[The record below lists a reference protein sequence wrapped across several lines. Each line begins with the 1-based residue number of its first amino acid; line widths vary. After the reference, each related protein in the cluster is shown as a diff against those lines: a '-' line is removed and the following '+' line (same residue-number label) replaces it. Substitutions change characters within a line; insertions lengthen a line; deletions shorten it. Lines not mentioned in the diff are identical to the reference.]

1 MSVKMDSDWTP
12 EAVAKLWDWISSS
25 PAFEEMYFSHG
36 AAKGIVAFIRESGR
50 LRGPALDFG
59 CGRGDLVKQ
68 MLHAGI
74 ACAGADF
81 SKCSLDQCEEAQAQN
96 RLWLGG
102 RVVDLESGTGFPDE
116 EFSLIT
122 CVEVVEHLPNKFL
135 EQTFSELYRLIRPG
149 GVLLVTTPHKE
160 TLKNN
165 SIYCPFCD
173 SEFHRW
179 QHMRSV
185 SPSDLMGWSEAAGFR
200 ALFCDRLD
208 FREMEGSIL
217 LWTGW
222 RTASYETI
230 RHWVNWTLLGLFDR
244 LYPKPF
250 PQGRRF
256 KIRLRAGERNTLC
269 LLAEKPKS

>member
-1 MSVKMDSDWTP
+1 MSVKTDSDWTP
-12 EAVAKLWDWISSS
+12 EAVTKLWDWISSN
-25 PAFEEMYFSHG
+25 PALEETYFSHG
-36 AAKGIVAFIRESGR
+36 AGKGIIEFIRESGR
-50 LRGPALDFG
+50 LQGPALDFG

-68 MLHAGI
+68 LLRADI

-81 SKCSLDQCEEAQAQN
+81 SEESLHQCTETQAQN
-96 RLWLGG
+96 PLWLGG
-102 RVVDLESGTGFPDE
+102 QVVNLKSGTGFPDE
-116 EFSLIT
+116 EFALIT
-122 CVEVVEHLPNKFL
+122 CVEVVEHLPETYL
-135 EQTFSELYRLIRPG
+135 EKTFSELYRLLRPG

-160 TLKNN
+160 VLRNN

-217 LWTGW
+217 PWTGW

-250 PQGRRF
+250 PHGHRF
-256 KIRLRAGERNTLC
+256 NIRLRAGERNTLC
-269 LLAEKPKS
+269 LLAEKPK